1 MSAEPHVTGADD
13 DRPHEECGVFGVV
26 APGREVSR
34 LSYYALHAL
43 QHRGQESAGI
53 AVSDEGQV
61 TVQRDLGLVSAVFDE
76 PSLRGLTGGA
86 AIGHVRYST
95 TGANKWDNAQP
106 VTHTRGDGMVALGHN
121 GNLTNTGALRSEME
135 SAGVDLRA
143 STDSEIIAAMLAIE
157 QGSLLAA
164 ACKVMP
170 HLVGAY
176 SVVAMSGRELVAFRD
191 PHGVRP
197 LVLGRLDDDGWC
209 VASETCALDQIG
221 ASFVRDVNPGEAVR
235 LTAEGVQSRQAMPS
249 RGGRLCVFEHIYFA
263 RPDSQ
268 MDGETVWQSR
278 QAMGRELARESP
290 VDADLVVGLP
300 DSGTPAAIGYAQES
314 GIPYAEAVVRNR
326 YVGRSFIQPDQTL
339 RQHGIRLKFN
349 PLPAVIAG
357 RRLVVV
363 DDSIVR
369 GNTTRQ
375 IVAML
380 LDAGA
385 TEVHMRISSPP
396 ILWPCY
402 YGIDMADR
410 TELVAAGR
418 TVEEIAALTGAR
430 SLAYLS
436 QEGLQLALERPAGQ
450 FCRACFTGEYPIPI
464 PDSSLKMRFEPAAP
478 EPAPA

>member
-1 MSAEPHVTGADD
+1 MSDAPRAADVAD
-13 DRPHEECGVFGVV
+13 DRPHEECGVFGIV

-53 AVSDEGQV
+53 AVSDSGQI
-61 TVQRDLGLVSAVFDE
+61 TVQRDLGLVSSVFDE

-135 SAGVDLRA
+135 NAGVDLRA

-164 ACKVMP
+164 ACSVMP

-176 SVVAMSGRELVAFRD
+176 SVVAMSGSELVAFRD

-197 LVLGRLDDDGWC
+197 LVIGKVDDDGWC

-221 ASFVRDVNPGEAVR
+221 AEFVRDVNPGEAVR
-235 LTAEGVQSRQAMPS
+235 LTAEGVKSRQAMPS
-249 RGGRLCVFEHIYFA
+249 KGGRLCVFEHIYFA

-268 MDGETVWQSR
+268 MDGETVWESR
-278 QAMGRELARESP
+278 RAMGRELARESP
-290 VDADLVVGLP
+290 AEADLVVGLP
-300 DSGTPAAIGYAQES
+300 DSGTPAAIGFAQES

-326 YVGRSFIQPDQTL
+326 YVGRSFIQPDQAL

-357 RRLVVV
+357 KRLVVV

-385 TEVHMRISSPP
+385 AEVHMRISSPP

-418 TVEEIAALTGAR
+418 TVDEIAALTGAD

-436 QEGLQLALERPAGQ
+436 LEALQRALERPAGQ

-478 EPAPA
+478 APAGV

>member
-1 MSAEPHVTGADD
+1 VTD
-13 DRPHEECGVFGVV
+13 DRLHDDSPREECGVFGVV
-26 APGREVSR
+26 SPGRDVSR
-34 LSYYALHAL
+34 LTFYALHAL

-53 AVSDEGQV
+53 AVSDAGHI
-61 TVQRDLGLVSAVFDE
+61 TVQRDLGLVSTVFDE
-76 PSLRGLTGGA
+76 PALRSLTGGA

-106 VTHTRGDGMVALGHN
+106 VTHTRGDDLVALGHN

-135 SAGVDLRA
+135 LAGTDLRA
-143 STDSEIIAAMLAIE
+143 STDSEIIAALIAGE
-157 QGSLLAA
+157 EGSLLTA
-164 ACKVMP
+164 ACAVMP
-170 HLVGAY
+170 RLVGAY
-176 SVVAMSGRELVAFRD
+176 SVVVLSGRELVAFRD
-191 PHGVRP
+191 AHGVRP
-197 LVLGRLDDDGWC
+197 LVIGRLAEGGWC

-221 ASFVRDVNPGEAVR
+221 ARFERDVHPGEAVR
-235 LTAEGVQSRQAMPS
+235 LTVDGVESRQALPS
-249 RGGRLCVFEHIYFA
+249 AGAKLCIFEHIYFA

-268 MDGETVWQSR
+268 MDGGTVWEAR
-278 QAMGRELARESP
+278 RAMGAELARESP
-290 VDADLVVGLP
+290 ADADLVVGLP
-300 DSGTPAAIGYAQES
+300 DSGTPAAIGYAHES

-326 YVGRSFIQPDQTL
+326 YVGRSFIQPDQTM
-339 RQHGIRLKFN
+339 RQRGIRLKFN
-349 PLPAVIAG
+349 PLPAVIG
-357 RRLVVV
+357 GKRLVVV

-385 TEVHMRISSPP
+385 SEVHIRISSPP

-410 TELVAAGR
+410 SELVAAGR
-418 TVEEIAALTGAR
+418 SVEQIAALTGST

-436 QEGLQLALERPAGQ
+436 LEGLQRAVGRPADGY
-450 FCRACFTGEYPIPI
+450 CRACFTGEYPIAV
-464 PDSSLKMRFEPAAP
+464 PDSSLKLRFEPGAR